1 MSFTTAHQKVAEAA
15 KASGIKYVSPFRPG
29 IWCVKTGSMLPSPYQ
44 SIRATRSF
52 QDGIREGQRRAALA
66 AQGGRDAG

>member
-15 KASGIKYVSPFRPG
+15 RAAGTKYVSPFRLG
-29 IWCVKTGSMLPSPYQ
+29 IWCVKTGCLLPSPYS

-52 QDGIREGQRRAALA
+52 QDGIREGQRRAAIA
-66 AQGGRDAG
+66 AQGGKDA